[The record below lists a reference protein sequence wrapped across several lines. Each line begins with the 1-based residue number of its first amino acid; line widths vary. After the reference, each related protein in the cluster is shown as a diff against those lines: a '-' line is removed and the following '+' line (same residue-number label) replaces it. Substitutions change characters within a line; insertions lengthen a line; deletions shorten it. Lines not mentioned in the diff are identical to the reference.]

1 MPQFF
6 LNKRLIVLLVSII
19 LLVALIG
26 FSIKD
31 RQKLSWPE
39 QFVKDSIGV
48 VQRVFEKPAQY
59 VAGFFQNVED
69 IKVTYEENKALKAK
83 LDKYAELSSKVGE
96 LTKEND
102 ELRAILGKK
111 DSLRQYDPLQ
121 STIIGRNPDKWY
133 DLVAIDKGAQEGVQ
147 KDMAVITDKGLI
159 GKVKSVSQ
167 FTSTVEL
174 LSSVT
179 RTNRISAVAQD
190 DPTKTVFGLI
200 EGYDK
205 DKQAL
210 IFTKIPSN
218 ANVKKDQII
227 VTSGLGGVFPDGLVI
242 GKIVDVTPDD
252 YGLTQTAYV
261 KPEADFNNI
270 DNVIVAKRKM
280 TSSDQ
285 LK

>member
-83 LDKYAELSSKVGE
+83 LDKYAELSSKVGA
-96 LTKEND
+96 LSKENE

-111 DSLRQYDPLQ
+111 DSLSYLDPLQ
-121 STIIGRNPDKWY
+121 ATVIGRNPDKWY

>member
-96 LTKEND
+96 LTKENE
-102 ELRAILGKK
+102 ELRAIVGKK
-111 DSLRQYDPLQ
+111 DSLRDYNPLQ

-179 RTNRISAVAQD
+179 RTNRISAVVQED
-190 DPTKTVFGLI
+190 QTIFGLI

-210 IFTKIPSN
+210 VFTKIPSN
-218 ANVKKDQII
+218 SNVKKDQYV
-227 VTSGLGGVFPDGLVI
+227 VTSGYGGIFPKGLVI

-270 DNVIVAKRKM
+270 DNVIVAKRTM
-280 TSSDQ
+280 PSSDQ

>member
-96 LTKEND
+96 LTKENE
-102 ELRAILGKK
+102 ELRAIVGKK

-133 DLVAIDKGAQEGVQ
+133 DLVAIDKGAQQGVQ

-179 RTNRISAVAQD
+179 RTNRISAVVQED
-190 DPTKTVFGLI
+190 QTIFGLI

-210 IFTKIPSN
+210 VFTKIPSN
-218 ANVKKDQII
+218 SNVKKDQYV
-227 VTSGLGGVFPDGLVI
+227 VTSGYGGIFPKGLVI

-270 DNVIVAKRKM
+270 DNVIVAKRTM
-280 TSSDQ
+280 PSSDQ